1 MPLYRLPS
9 PNSCIVLPNGT
20 RVLSHDGVID
30 TDALRESHEGIEEH
44 MEGMVR
50 VRNAYRID
58 RKTATAKTKI
68 SVPSIVPKAQAAD
81 PLAVHSA
88 AADSVMGMFDSTSAL
103 AASLKK

>member
-58 RKTATAKTKI
+58 RKNSTAETKI
-68 SVPSIVPKAQAAD
+68 AVPAIVPKGSERAGERTS
-81 PLAVHSA
+81 SA
-88 AADSVMGMFDSTSAL
+88 AWQVPSMPR
-103 AASLKK
+103 

>member
-1 MPLYRLPS
+1 MALYRLPS
-9 PNSCIVLPNGT
+9 PNSCIVLPSGV
-20 RVLSHDGVID
+20 RVLSHDGVVD
-30 TDALRESHEGIEEH
+30 TDALRESHEGIDAHLED
-44 MEGMVR
+44 MVR
-50 VRNAYRID
+50 VRNAHRID
-58 RKTATAKTKI
+58 RKNATAETKI